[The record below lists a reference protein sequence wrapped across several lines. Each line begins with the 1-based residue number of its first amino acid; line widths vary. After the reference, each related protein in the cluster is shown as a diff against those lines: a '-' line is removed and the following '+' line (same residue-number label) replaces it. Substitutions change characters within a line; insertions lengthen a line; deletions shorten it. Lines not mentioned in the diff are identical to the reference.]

1 MRDVFNKSMEEKT
14 TRLLL
19 FTVPEFLVTFKTS
32 LTVSIL
38 LNGVKSVVE
47 RLKLQNL
54 LPSLLLL
61 RGDVNKIKERQLLT
75 ITFYSKKHVVT
86 LLVQTP

>member
-1 MRDVFNKSMEEKT
+1 MREVFNKSMEEKT
-14 TRLLL
+14 TRLFL
-19 FTVPEFLVTFKTS
+19 FTVPESLVTFNTS

-47 RLKLQNL
+47 LQNL

>member
-1 MRDVFNKSMEEKT
+1 MREVFNKSMEEKT
-14 TRLLL
+14 TRLFL
-19 FTVPEFLVTFKTS
+19 FTVPESLVTFNTS

-54 LPSLLLL
+54 LPSLLFL

-75 ITFYSKKHVVT
+75 ITFYSQKHVVT